1 MEWHTDL
8 RGFLLDN
15 LNFIQE
21 QIEQAQNDPSDRRA
35 AVDAA
40 RGVVP
45 FLRERLC
52 GLDDPLQA
60 TFMLLASEWWADNHW
75 TDQWDALNNANEF
88 DNLAKNLIDAI
99 MAFKPDLTT

>member
-8 RGFLLDN
+8 KGFLLDN

-21 QIEQAQNDPSDRRA
+21 QIEQAQNNPSDRRG

-45 FLRERLC
+45 FLRERLV
-52 GLDDPLQA
+52 GLDDPIAVL
-60 TFMLLASEWWADNHW
+60 FSLAVGQWWEGANW
-75 TDQWDALNNANEF
+75 TDSWDKFNKGDDFDAQARDLINAITTF
-88 DNLAKNLIDAI
+88 RQL
-99 MAFKPDLTT
+99 LTE